1 MASVRMRVRD
11 GNRFQKRYPYTRHP
25 IRKQLFADKSV
36 EIEVKQLAVSSQSS
50 VDWEFDETF
59 GSDPTVTATI
69 VGTSGDSSSGNQS
82 NINCFIYEV
91 STSKA
96 TIHFSAEFSGVVHA
110 QAIYI
115 PS

>member
-1 MASVRMRVRD
+1 MASVRMKVRD
-11 GNRFQKRYPYTRHP
+11 GNRYQKRYPYTRHP
-25 IRKQLFADKSV
+25 VRKQLFADKSV
-36 EIEVKQLAVSSQSS
+36 ELEVKQLTVTSQSS
-50 VDWEFDETF
+50 VDWEFDEAF
-59 GSDPTVTATI
+59 GQDPTVTATI
-69 VGTSGDSSSGNQS
+69 VGTSGDASSGNQS

-96 TIHFSAEFSGVVHA
+96 TIKFSSSFSGVVHC